1 MKQPLCFLLA
11 DDDHDDRALFAGM
24 LLQVLPGTSVDT
36 VNDGTKVVQYL
47 ESCNQEDLPCS
58 LILDLNM
65 PQMDGFSVL
74 DWINAR
80 PRFRLLTRFVLST
93 SADPEDKKRCLDKG
107 VVAYYIKPNS
117 IQGIIDIAERIVAYQ
132 SAMNMQ

>member
-11 DDDHDDRALFAGM
+11 DDDDDDRALFAGT
-24 LLQVLPGTSVDT
+24 LLQVLPGVLVDT
-36 VNDGTKVVQYL
+36 VNDGTKAIQYL
-47 ESCNQEDLPCS
+47 DACSQENLPCS

-65 PQMDGFSVL
+65 PQMDGFMVL

-80 PRFRLLTRFVLST
+80 PRFRMLTRFVLST
-93 SADPEDKKRCLDKG
+93 SADPEDKKKCLDKG

-117 IQGIIDIAERIVAYQ
+117 IQGIIDIAEKIIAYQ
-132 SAMNMQ
+132 SAIDRH